1 MRLNAGTKAG
11 WGLAP
16 RAWPVLAAC
25 CLLQPLASWS
35 QEIRTIDGKKFT
47 VHAVQQGQ
55 TLFAIS
61 RVHAVPVDELLKAN
75 PDAKEGLRIGQEL
88 LIPQAAVV
96 KKEARNAPDL
106 LKDGELKHTA
116 AKKETLFG
124 IARKYGLDINDLL
137 ERNPELT
144 GGLREGMD
152 VIIPVKAASASADP
166 ALRPAEP
173 THLID
178 HVVQPGETLFSLGQ
192 RYSVKPEDI
201 LVANNGLPE
210 GLKAGSTIRVPKRG
224 AAPEAKPVEAGVRPP
239 SALRRIGFLLP
250 FSTARNDSAM
260 GASANAT
267 NGPRFYEA
275 SRIAAQF
282 YAGAQIALDSLAMLG
297 LNAEVT
303 VIDVGD
309 DLRRWGTALKS
320 PAIDG
325 LDLCIGPFHRTAIE
339 QLARAHP
346 RLPIIC
352 PVPQSNKVVL
362 GLPNVSK
369 TVPARSDLVKHAA
382 RQVAAKH
389 ARDNIIVLC
398 PDIAGDK
405 DIQEQMLATINASL
419 ASLPVRY
426 RDSVLVVRPGRRD
439 IGDLAAKLDASR
451 LNVIVAPSEDV
462 EFVTAIVG
470 KLKGLAAKQQLMLV
484 GMESWISMD
493 PVASADLDL
502 LGFTFASGTFSD
514 PIDPSTQR
522 FTRAFRQRF
531 NTDIDE
537 YALLG
542 FDVTMRHG
550 LELIGQSGAAQP
562 LHMGFR
568 MSRTGPENGQRNEF
582 GIMLRMRDLRLER
595 AQ

>member
-1 MRLNAGTKAG
+1 M
-11 WGLAP
+11 
-16 RAWPVLAAC
+16 
-25 CLLQPLASWS
+25 LLLLPTASFS
-35 QEIRTIDGKKFT
+35 QETRTIDGKKFA

-61 RVHAVPVDELLKAN
+61 RAYAVPVNDLLKAN

-88 LIPQAAVV
+88 LIPQSAVV
-96 KKEARNAPDL
+96 KKEARKAPVL
-106 LKDGELKHTA
+106 LSDGEMKHTA

-137 ERNPELT
+137 DRNPELT
-144 GGLREGMD
+144 SGLREGME
-152 VIIPVKAASASADP
+152 VIIPVRPASASTDP

-192 RYSVKPEDI
+192 RYGVRPDEI
-201 LVANNGLPE
+201 VEANNSLPE
-210 GLKAGSTIRVPKRG
+210 GLKAGTTIRIPQRG
-224 AAPEAKPVEAGVRPP
+224 AAPETKPADTEVRPP
-239 SALRRIGFLLP
+239 SAMQRIGFLLP
-250 FSTARNDSAM
+250 FSAARNDSVM
-260 GASANAT
+260 VASANAP
-267 NGPRFYEA
+267 NGSRFYEA

-282 YAGAQIALDSLAMLG
+282 YAGAQLALDSLAKIG
-297 LNAEVT
+297 LNAEAT

-309 DLRRWGTALKS
+309 DTRRWGVALKN
-320 PAIDG
+320 PAING

-339 QLARAHP
+339 QLARANP

-382 RQVAAKH
+382 RHVAAKH
-389 ARDNIIVLC
+389 ARDNIIVLR

-405 DIQEQMLATINASL
+405 DIQEQMSTTMNASL
-419 ASLPVRY
+419 ASMPVRY
-426 RDSVLVVRPGRRD
+426 RDSVLVMKPGRRD
-439 IGDLAAKLDASR
+439 IGDLAAKLDANR

-470 KLKGLAAKQQLMLV
+470 KLKGLAAKHQVLV
-484 GMESWISMD
+484 VGVESWLSMD
-493 PVASADLDL
+493 PVAAADLDL
-502 LGFTFASGTFSD
+502 LGFTFASGTFAD
-514 PIDPSTQR
+514 PADAAIQR

-542 FDVTMRHG
+542 FDVTMHYG
-550 LELIGQSGAAQP
+550 LELLGQSTAEPA

-568 MSRTGPENGQRNEF
+568 MSRTGPENGQRNEH